1 MVSSQEVSTMALA
14 ISFFFGLTSFPVGLG
29 AGIKV

>member
-14 ISFFFGLTSFPVGLG
+14 IFAVLREMQMNVGILREMH
-29 AGIKV
+29 